1 MAKMER
7 EMENEMP
14 IQSITVLDNNMLLL
28 AHSVRSG
35 YLEERSA
42 LQIVKPGSNYDYVSL
57 AVENLVDTGDINEII
72 QNPIEDTEL
81 ILAC

>member
-1 MAKMER
+1 M
-7 EMENEMP
+7 
-14 IQSITVLDNNMLLL
+14 LDNDLLLL

-42 LQIVKPGSNYDYVSL
+42 LQIVKPGPDWDYVSL
-57 AVENLVDTGDINEII
+57 AMATLVGTGDINQII
-72 QNPIEDTEL
+72 MNPVEDTEL